1 MAKLDVDWADVELAF
16 RDATGTESFLD
27 RDSGEVLSVVP
38 GFSDEHELR
47 ELIRKEPRRY
57 LRLEPVDTAF
67 AREVMRAF
75 IAALPGGALKRKL
88 EVGFRKTGAL
98 TRCMEL
104 LSEDKA
110 ALSSFHRFEQAR
122 FWEHVED
129 TLREAG
135 IEPQSPAPSV
145 ELFEGAEGV
154 DGSSGRSG

>member
-1 MAKLDVDWADVELAF
+1 MAKVDVDWADVELAF

-27 RDSGEVLSVVP
+27 RQTGEVLSVVP
-38 GFSDEHELR
+38 GFSDEEEVR

-57 LRLEPVDTAF
+57 VRLEPVDTAF

-75 IAALPGGALKRKL
+75 IASLPSGDLKRKL
-88 EVGFRKTGAL
+88 EAGFRKTGAL

-122 FWEHVED
+122 FWEHVEG
-129 TLREAG
+129 TLRDAG
-135 IEPQSPAPSV
+135 VEPQSPAPSV
-145 ELFEGAEGV
+145 ELFEGFE
-154 DGSSGRSG
+154 GSSSRSG